1 MRYLRNVKLSV
12 GIGIAMDI
20 CVYCNKSVFKKSYQI
35 DSKQNVLIVGYK
47 EVVWNDNQLIKK
59 IPIYYDSLIK
69 DNVFTS
75 LMKLK
80 NKDNH

>member
-1 MRYLRNVKLSV
+1 MCNVQLSV

-20 CVYCNKSVFKKSYQI
+20 RVYCSKSVFKQI
-35 DSKQNVLIVGYK
+35 ISDRFTTERTNK
-47 EVVWNDNQLIKK
+47 EVVVRSDNQLRKK
-59 IPIYYDSLIK
+59 NTIYNDSLIK
-69 DNVFTS
+69 DNVFIS